1 MSKGKNSEKRDVI
14 LPLPTQDSLI
24 SLLVKIP
31 LFRGIGLSECRE
43 ILKISL
49 QKSYQPGE
57 NIYAAGTPGDEMLI
71 ILKGRVKI
79 LISGDR
85 EVAQLEAIQ
94 TVGEMEVVGST
105 PRVADVVADGE
116 VSGLAL
122 GRRRLNAL
130 FESEATIGVQ
140 MLRNIVDNLAG
151 KLAAADNEL
160 AVRFT
165 QVRTE
170 KRR

>member
-1 MSKGKNSEKRDVI
+1 MPPRENF
-14 LPLPTQDSLI
+14 L

-31 LFRGIGLSECRE
+31 LFQGLGLSECRK
-43 ILKISL
+43 ILQIAH

-57 NIYAAGTPGDEMLI
+57 KIYAAGTTGDEMLV

-79 LISGDR
+79 LISGDKG
-85 EVAQLEAIQ
+85 VAQLEAIQ